1 MYNDF
6 NDNTIGAGAFC
17 CSQRI
22 GAVASHRGDIDLY
35 SYSKAA
41 ILQKEGM
48 SMGIYTCCTSIGSSK
63 SKNLS

>member
-22 GAVASHRGDIDLY
+22 GAVASHRGGIQDITAMLGVETIVLCLL
-35 SYSKAA
+35 AR
-41 ILQKEGM
+41 I
-48 SMGIYTCCTSIGSSK
+48 I
-63 SKNLS
+63 